1 MPPATHARCH
11 ACPLPCIPPSPHMP
25 AFTMHTPLCHTSPP
39 STSFAGGNNTISST
53 ITSQNSP
60 IHRVTGFR
68 FNLVTILFCK
78 KAELIDQK
86 LCELKDHYEG
96 SIRFPII
103 HKIGNVGIFAL
114 LNFENKLDGEIK
126 LLQF

>member
-1 MPPATHARCH
+1 M
-11 ACPLPCIPPSPHMP
+11 
-25 AFTMHTPLCHTSPP
+25 
-39 STSFAGGNNTISST
+39 
-53 ITSQNSP
+53 
-60 IHRVTGFR
+60 
-68 FNLVTILFCK
+68 TILFCK

-86 LCELKDHYEG
+86 LCELKDYYEG

-103 HKIGNVGIFAL
+103 HKVGNVGIFVL